1 MMKKFKGTGVAVI
14 TPFKSDLSIDFASM
28 GRIIEHLIGGGVNY
42 IILLGTTGEASTLSS
57 DEKGALISFT
67 VEAVNGR
74 VPIVLGMGGNN
85 TSEIVSS
92 IRESDLDGIDAI
104 LSVAPYY
111 NKPCQKGLYQH
122 FRQISMASPVPVILY
137 NVPSRTCT
145 NILPETCIRLAQDC
159 ENIIGIKECSG
170 NFESLM
176 KIMRDKP
183 ENFMVM
189 AGNDVDILPF
199 AAAGGSGVISV
210 LANAF
215 PAECSE
221 MVQQALKGN
230 FKTAREIQLKYL
242 EMTELLFAEGNPGG
256 IKAIM
261 SNMGLCQNYLRL
273 PLVPVSRSLQVRMLK
288 AFENLN
294 LKG

>member
-1 MMKKFKGTGVAVI
+1 MIKKIKGTGVAVI

-28 GRIIEHLIGGGVNY
+28 GRIIDHLVSGEVNF
-42 IILLGTTGEASTLSS
+42 IVLLGTTGEAATLNS
-57 DEKGALISFT
+57 DEKGALTSFT

-92 IRESDLDGIDAI
+92 VRKLDLDGIDAI

-111 NKPCQKGLYQH
+111 NRPCQRGLYQH

-137 NVPSRTCT
+137 NIPSRTCS
-145 NILPETCIRLAQDC
+145 NILPDTCLQLARDC
-159 ENIIGIKECSG
+159 ENIIGIKESSG
-170 NFESLM
+170 NFENLM

-183 ENFMVM
+183 DDFLVL
-189 AGNDVDILPF
+189 AGNDIEIMPF
-199 AAAGGSGVISV
+199 AATGGAGVVSV

-221 MVQQALKGN
+221 MIQHSLKNN
-230 FKTAREIQLKYL
+230 FKAARAIQFKFL
-242 EMTELLFAEGNPGG
+242 EMTELLFAEGNPAG

-261 SNMGLCQNYLRL
+261 SSLNLCHNYVRL
-273 PLVPVSRSLQVRMLK
+273 PLVPVSRSMQGLIIK
-288 AFENLN
+288 AIEAAGIKN
-294 LKG
+294 